1 MEIYKSEGIILQALP
16 FQNYDQ
22 ILSVFTLSEGLIKLF
37 LKGAYSSKKGN
48 GAFTNPLTLAEFI
61 FTKGRSELFLCRDVH
76 PINSF
81 LKLRQDLPSLE
92 AAGDLTQAIL
102 SSQLT
107 QKPAP
112 ALYTLLQVYLE
123 KMPEAVHP
131 PTLNSSFRLKILRH
145 EGLLHLS
152 SKCSLCEAELVSCAI
167 FEGEC
172 YCPTHAPM
180 NALIFNPD
188 EKKLIEQMAFCQYLS
203 QITTL
208 FLPPHLPSKIKH
220 LFQEQI

>member
-1 MEIYKSEGIILQALP
+1 MEIYKTEGIILQALP

-22 ILSVFTLSEGLIKLF
+22 ILSVFTFNEGLIKLI

-48 GAFTNPLTLAEFI
+48 GAHTNPLTLAEFL
-61 FTKGRSELFLCRDVH
+61 FTKGRSELFLCRDVY

-92 AAGDLTQAIL
+92 AACDLLQAIL

-107 QKPAP
+107 HKPAP
-112 ALYTLLQVYLE
+112 ALYALLQAYLE
-123 KMPEAVHP
+123 KMPEAAHP

-145 EGLLHLS
+145 EGLLHLAA
-152 SKCSLCEAELVSCAI
+152 KCSHCEAEFESCAI
-167 FEGEC
+167 YEGEC
-172 YCPTHAPM
+172 YCPAHAPI
-180 NALIFNPD
+180 NALIFNQH
-188 EKKLIEQMAFCQYLS
+188 EKKLLEQMAFCQYLS
-203 QITTL
+203 EIIPL
-208 FLPPHLPSKIKH
+208 FLPVHLPSKIKR